1 MRNQA
6 KPARVPLPI
15 GVQLEQTQKKL
26 EHQKSLAQLLFQTIE
41 TIYEMPE
48 AQGRPKALIDKV
60 FASMEKNPAP

>member
-6 KPARVPLPI
+6 KPTSAPPPI
-15 GVQLEQTQKKL
+15 IVQLEQTQKRL
-26 EHQKSLAQLLFQTIE
+26 DHQKSLAQLLFQTLE

-48 AQGRPKALIDKV
+48 AKGRPTDLIDKV

>member
-6 KPARVPLPI
+6 KPTEAPIPI
-15 GVQLEQTQKKL
+15 GVQLEETKKRL
-26 EHQKSLAQLLFQTIE
+26 AHQKALVQLLYQTLE

-48 AQGRPKALIDKV
+48 AQGKPKDLIFKT